1 MSEMSVD
8 LVAVERLL
16 WSGQATFVSAQTTE
30 GQIGIMPGHEPL
42 LGQLVEGGI
51 VSIVD
56 TDGQRIVAAVHG
68 GFFSVTATT
77 VRVLAESAEFA
88 DEVDVEAARR
98 VGAANPGTQ
107 EDQQGA
113 AGPGRAGVEPPH
125 PEAANQKK
133 VS

>member
-1 MSEMSVD
+1 MAEMSVD

-16 WSGQATFVSAQTTE
+16 WSGQASFVSAQTTE

-51 VSIVD
+51 VSIVP
-56 TDGQRIVAAVHG
+56 TEGERIVAAVHG

-88 DEVDVEAARR
+88 AEVDVEAARA
-98 VGAANPGTQ
+98 VLANEDASEEEQKAAQ
-107 EDQQGA
+107 AQV
-113 AGPGRAGVEPPH
+113 RAVE
-125 PEAANQKK
+125 ANAE
-133 VS
+133 V